1 MVAFQNV
8 LPKFN
13 PEKRCKPKSLNQ
25 SSSFRL
31 GFKSNEN
38 EVAQLKKELKEH
50 NILTF
55 IPSQIIVIINQI
67 NRINQIN

>member
-50 NILTF
+50 FDFHSKSDYCYYKSNK
-55 IPSQIIVIINQI
+55 
-67 NRINQIN
+67 